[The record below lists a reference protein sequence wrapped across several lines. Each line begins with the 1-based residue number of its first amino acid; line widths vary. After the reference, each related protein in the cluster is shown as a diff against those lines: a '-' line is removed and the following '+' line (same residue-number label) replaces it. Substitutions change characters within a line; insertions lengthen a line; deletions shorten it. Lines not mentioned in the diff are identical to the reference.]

1 MPIIALSA
9 NVMEDVMDK
18 CVSAGFDSYVTKPVD
33 FVDLS
38 GAMTELLDPEG
49 KHKAEGKIV
58 DKVEEKTPMGGGKSE
73 KEGKDSPAPKEVK
86 VEKGKERE
94 KIESK

>member
-1 MPIIALSA
+1 
-9 NVMEDVMDK
+9 MDK
-18 CVSAGFDSYVTKPVD
+18 CVNAGFDSYVTKPVD

-49 KHKAEGKIV
+49 KHKAEGKSE

-73 KEGKDSPAPKEVK
+73 KEGKDGPTAKEAK
-86 VEKGKERE
+86 VEKGKDRE
-94 KIESK
+94 KSESK